1 MKVKIKRFVT
11 PFGGFPPAT
20 GTTIALFTDGNEFL
34 DCFNPVTN
42 EVEVDYIG
50 KYLGAEYYNDDYQT
64 FHDLEEHGEA
74 VFGIQT
80 PRGIRVYGNVI
91 AVIDE

>member
-20 GTTIALFTDGNEFL
+20 GTTVALFIDGNEFL

-42 EVEVDYIG
+42 EVEVDYVG
-50 KYLGAEYYNDDYQT
+50 KYLGAEYNEDCDT
-64 FHDLEEHGEA
+64 FHDYEEHEEA
-74 VFGIQT
+74 VFCVQT
-80 PRGIRVYGNVI
+80 PRGTRVYGNVI
-91 AVIDE
+91 AVIEE